1 MDYIIIE
8 KLKKLRKSKKITQ
21 EQLAEKLDISRSKV
35 SSWETNR
42 RDMSIT
48 EAIRLANIY
57 EVSLDNLFEI
67 KKITEEEYVKISD
80 KFLKGTN
87 EYYPTEFLK
96 KLGVDINSEEFYK
109 QSFKGF
115 RALFEQFKELAKDY
129 KY

>member
-67 KKITEEEYVKISD
+67 KKITEVFIIQA
-80 KFLKGTN
+80 
-87 EYYPTEFLK
+87 YPMFC
-96 KLGVDINSEEFYK
+96 DFYPRF
-109 QSFKGF
+109 Q
-115 RALFEQFKELAKDY
+115 
-129 KY
+129 

>member
-87 EYYPTEFLK
+87 ISLEEKVKIIELIRETLK
-96 KLGVDINSEEFYK
+96 KNNIDEFYE
-109 QSFKGF
+109 
-115 RALFEQFKELAKDY
+115 AY
-129 KY
+129 KMTQNATK

>member
-1 MDYIIIE
+1 MEYIIIE

-48 EAIRLANIY
+48 EAIKLANIY

-67 KKITEEEYVKISD
+67 NNITEEEYIKISD
-80 KFLKGTN
+80 KFLKGRNITL
-87 EYYPTEFLK
+87 EEKVKVIGLIEESLK
-96 KLGVDINSEEFYK
+96 KNNIDEFYK
-109 QSFKGF
+109 K
-115 RALFEQFKELAKDY
+115 Y
-129 KY
+129 KMTQNATK